1 MAAVPAKIAEPRTA
15 VVSPPSVTD
24 KRLITVATSTSGG
37 NWVAFADEDPCDAV
51 DINNLTGVTVRWRYA
66 ADTSAYSLL
75 GNGQATLIPC
85 ASPDE
90 VEWQRDD
97 VSNTQV
103 TVRALALVY

>member
-1 MAAVPAKIAEPRTA
+1 MAAVPPKIAEPRTA
-15 VVSPPSVTD
+15 VVSPPSVSD
-24 KRLITVATSTSGG
+24 KRIVTVQTSSSGG
-37 NWVAFADEDPCDAV
+37 NWVPFADDDACDAL
-51 DINNLTGVTVRWRYA
+51 DLRNMTGQSLRWRYA
-66 ADTSAYSLL
+66 ADTSAYDIL

-90 VEWQRDD
+90 IEVQRDD